1 MAGTSPYLQTP
12 DDAAAPLSY
21 IYPIGYSNSSE
32 CGYCRASSNGHPDK
46 KRWSYYAVSSSLEPA
61 FYQKLVDRFWRRSGT
76 LFYRPNQKNSCC
88 PHYTLRLDSAEYKPT
103 KDQRQAI
110 NRFNR
115 HILGDT
121 YARDAARLYPRSR
134 EQVRKRNNEFD
145 LVSRVHESEAKYL
158 KGPPPAPSH
167 EFTVTLEPDTYTDE
181 KYEIFENYQRIVHRE
196 PPAKISRGG
205 FRRFLCDSPL
215 TRGAVVGAD
224 GTERKLGSYHQCY
237 RIDGK
242 LVAVGVLDL
251 LPNAV
256 SAVYFMY
263 HESIHALNPGKLGA
277 MREIALAREAGYKW
291 WYPGY
296 YVHTC
301 AKMRYK
307 TDYRPQYVLD
317 PETLQWDPLDKE
329 MLALYDKQHYVSL
342 SRERKRQQQ
351 MKNSDGAVD
360 NGSDEE
366 GNCNTGNKKE
376 QETDALNALYRKI
389 QGQPKALED
398 EDDEEE
404 GFLLTSDMPGIPSLA
419 EMEEVDMGALLL
431 KSDQHDRFIE
441 ASELVIWDSEEISQ
455 HGGLKSRIAEL
466 VAAIGPDLMGEICID
481 FRKKANRLS

>member
-1 MAGTSPYLQTP
+1 MV
-12 DDAAAPLSY
+12 LSV
-21 IYPIGYSNSSE
+21 G
-32 CGYCRASSNGHPDK
+32 
-46 KRWSYYAVSSSLEPA
+46 WSYYAVSRSLEPA

-76 LFYRPNQKNSCC
+76 LLYRPNQKNSCC

-103 KDQRQAI
+103 KDQRQAL

-134 EQVRKRNNEFD
+134 EQARKEKNDFD
-145 LVSRVHESEAKYL
+145 LVSKVHESEAKYL

-167 EFTVTLEPDTYTDE
+167 EFSVTLEPDAFTDE
-181 KYEIFENYQRIVHRE
+181 KYKVFENYQRTVHRE
-196 PPAKISRGG
+196 PPLKISRVG

-215 TRGAVVGAD
+215 TRGAIVGAD

-237 RIDGK
+237 RIDGE

-263 HESIHALNPGKLGA
+263 HESIHFLNPGKLGA
-277 MREIALAREAGYKW
+277 MREIALAREAGYRW

-307 TDYRPQYVLD
+307 IDYRPQYVLD
-317 PETLQWDPLDKE
+317 PETLQWDPLDEE
-329 MLALYDKQHYVSL
+329 MLALYDKHHYVSL
-342 SRERKRQQQ
+342 SRERRRQQQ
-351 MKNSDGAVD
+351 LMNGDGVLD
-360 NGSDEE
+360 DEE
-366 GNCNTGNKKE
+366 ANNNDEDVGTQ
-376 QETDALNALYRKI
+376 QENDAPNVK
-389 QGQPKALED
+389 PSED

-419 EMEEVDMGALLL
+419 EMEEVDMGGLLL

-455 HGGLKSRIAEL
+455 HGRLKSRIAEL

>member
-1 MAGTSPYLQTP
+1 MAGTRPYLQTP
-12 DDAAAPLSY
+12 DDAAAAPLSY

-32 CGYCRASSNGHPDK
+32 CGYCRASSNGQPDK
-46 KRWSYYAVSSSLEPA
+46 QRWSYYAVSRSLEPA

-76 LFYRPNQKNSCC
+76 LLYRPNQKNSCC

-103 KDQRQAI
+103 KDQRQAL

-134 EQVRKRNNEFD
+134 EQARKEKNDFD
-145 LVSRVHESEAKYL
+145 LVSKVHESEAKYL

-167 EFTVTLEPDTYTDE
+167 EFSVTLEPDAFTDE
-181 KYEIFENYQRIVHRE
+181 KYKVFENYQRIVHRE
-196 PPAKISRGG
+196 PPLKISRVG

-215 TRGAVVGAD
+215 TRGAIVGAD

-237 RIDGK
+237 RIDGE

-263 HESIHALNPGKLGA
+263 HESIHFLNPGKLGA
-277 MREIALAREAGYKW
+277 MREIALAREAGYRW

-307 TDYRPQYVLD
+307 IDYRPQYVLD
-317 PETLQWDPLDKE
+317 PETLQWDPLDEE
-329 MLALYDKQHYVSL
+329 MLALYDKHHYVSL
-342 SRERKRQQQ
+342 SRERRRQQQ
-351 MKNSDGAVD
+351 LMNGDGVLD
-360 NGSDEE
+360 DEE
-366 GNCNTGNKKE
+366 ANNNDEDGGTQ
-376 QETDALNALYRKI
+376 QENDALNVK
-389 QGQPKALED
+389 PSED

-419 EMEEVDMGALLL
+419 EMEEVDMGGLLL

-455 HGGLKSRIAEL
+455 HGRLKSRIAEL